1 MGALAGLGAGGAVGG
16 IVGTLGLGI
25 PEYEAKR
32 YEGAVKEGG
41 IHSSPSTVIPQSRSR
56 KLCSEEIYSTSE
68 NCAGVSSRAVAN
80 TFSPSGRTRI
90 AAARSAQRKCHKKKH
105 YLEKRKPARQQT
117 SKLKEQ
123 YRS

>member
-68 NCAGVSSRAVAN
+68 NCAGVPAGLWQILSRLQAGQELLQPGVLSESV
-80 TFSPSGRTRI
+80 T
-90 AAARSAQRKCHKKKH
+90 KKSI
-105 YLEKRKPARQQT
+105 T
-117 SKLKEQ
+117 SKSGNQPGNKLPN
-123 YRS
+123 